1 MQRATLAE
9 IRDRTCKTR
18 DAWWTVLLV
27 DPLALR
33 LVRLAAPY
41 RWITPNRLTG
51 LATVLGLAAAGCF
64 AGQSRGWLIAGALLF
79 HLAFVIDCMDGKI
92 ARLNGTGSLFGAWF
106 DFMFDRLR
114 VIFCAVALMG
124 GQYARTGNPM
134 FLWLAVAVIS
144 LDVLR
149 YLNSSQMSKTRRA
162 MSLELRREGDAA
174 VIPSLPEGGMPAA
187 MRPAA
192 VSSGAVSSGGVLSGA
207 VRSDALPPTAALPTV
222 VLPAAMP
229 DAIHAIRARGRAFL
243 HRRRIRTH
251 LVSGI
256 EFEMAVFIIGPLTG
270 WLAGTAVVAGGLL
283 VAFELRLVYCLWRA
297 TQRHAVHLAR
307 TA

>member
-33 LVRLAAPY
+33 LVRLVAPY

-114 VIFCAVALMG
+114 VILCAVALMG
-124 GQYARTGNPM
+124 GQYARTGDPM

-162 MSLELRREGDAA
+162 MSLELRQEGDAA
-174 VIPSLPEGGMPAA
+174 AIPEGGMPAA

-192 VSSGAVSSGGVLSGA
+192 VSSGAMLSGAVSSGA
-207 VRSDALPPTAALPTV
+207 VRSGALPPTAALPTV

-229 DAIHAIRARGRAFL
+229 DAIHAIRARGKAFL

-256 EFEMAVFIIGPLTG
+256 EFEMAVFIIGPVTG

-283 VAFELRLVYCLWRA
+283 VAFELRLVYHLWRA